1 MNEEQIE
8 KVKQVLTECNPLGDF
23 AIKVPDLNNYNTEA
37 IDLLFYIDQKSSVK
51 KIDKIMVKILEEAFG
66 FPLHLK
72 DSLLYATRI
81 KQTFEGL

>member
-1 MNEEQIE
+1 MNEDQIEQI
-8 KVKQVLTECNPLGDF
+8 KLLLTEWNPLGNF
-23 AIKVPDLNNYNTEA
+23 ATKVPDLDNYDTEA
-37 IDLLFYIDQKSSVK
+37 NDLLFYIDQKSSIK
-51 KIDKIMVKILEEAFG
+51 KIDKIMVEILEEAFE